1 MISLKVG
8 NKITSQISNAVK
20 GIIPSPA
27 QALMYRI
34 FNFESVLVS
43 HFVSSFTLWFSCPCR
58 CRYDIFWSCCSW
70 CSCCGCCGL
79 FADRHI
85 TLLPS
90 YPLGG
95 GVAPDTHVIFSG
107 GVPAVV
113 VVSGVRVGVPLGG
126 RLVPILAGSTR
137 LCLAQSSSVGDT
149 WHNTILYFFVSGRG
163 NISYDQYFIWF
174 GD

>member
-8 NKITSQISNAVK
+8 NKITSQISDAVK

-27 QALMYRI
+27 RALMYRI

-58 CRYDIFWSCCSW
+58 CRYDIFWSCCS
-70 CSCCGCCGL
+70 CGSCCSCCGL

-95 GVAPDTHVIFSG
+95 CVTPDTQVIFTG
-107 GVPAVV
+107 GVSAVV
-113 VVSGVRVGVPLGG
+113 VVSDPRVCVPLGG
-126 RLVPILAGSTR
+126 RLVPVLAGSTR

-149 WHNTILYFFVSGRG
+149 WTLAAC
-163 NISYDQYFIWF
+163 
-174 GD
+174 

>member
-8 NKITSQISNAVK
+8 NEITSQISSAVK

-27 QALMYRI
+27 QVSMYRI

-58 CRYDIFWSCCSW
+58 CRYDIFWSCCSYG
-70 CSCCGCCGL
+70 SCCGF

-90 YPLGG
+90 YPFGG

-113 VVSGVRVGVPLGG
+113 VVSDVRVRVPLGG

-149 WHNTILYFFVSGRG
+149 
-163 NISYDQYFIWF
+163 
-174 GD
+174 